1 MKVMK
6 ISLPLVCVFLLGHT
20 AVARAQQVECRG
32 SAPLVKAVTSPDY
45 HYVTTRF
52 QFDTPNLQPL
62 LTTAIYVNGTSASCV
77 IAHFSALARITDNY
91 IVFQV
96 RIDGV
101 PMEGHLSA
109 IGPYPTPA
117 IFASIDDESEQL
129 SDPTKVVAYNF
140 FARVRPG
147 THIVQVMVA
156 AGSGID
162 PNNLPQVGSPVLTLE
177 HR

>member
-1 MKVMK
+1 MRTM
-6 ISLPLVCVFLLGHT
+6 SLSLVCVFVLSFTTT
-20 AVARAQQVECRG
+20 AGAQQIECRS
-32 SAPLVKAVTSPDY
+32 SAPLVKAVTSPDN

-62 LTTAIYVNGTSASCV
+62 LTTSIFVNGPGSSCV
-77 IAHFSALARITDNY
+77 IAHFSAHARITDNY

-96 RIDGV
+96 RIDGE
-101 PMEGHLSA
+101 PMQGHFSA
-109 IGPYPTPA
+109 IGPYTTPA
-117 IFASIDDESEQL
+117 IVALFDDPSEQL

-147 THIVQVMVA
+147 THTVQVMVA

>member
-1 MKVMK
+1 MKKM
-6 ISLPLVCVFLLGHT
+6 SLPLACMFVFGFS
-20 AVARAQQVECRG
+20 AAARAQQIECRS
-32 SAPLVKAVTSPDY
+32 SAPMVKAVASPDY

-62 LTTAIYVNGTSASCV
+62 LTTAIYVNGISASCV

-101 PMEGHLSA
+101 PMQGHLSA
-109 IGPYPTPA
+109 IGPYPTPG
-117 IFASIDDESEQL
+117 IFASINDEAEQL
-129 SDPTKVVAYNF
+129 TDPTKVVAYNF
-140 FARVRPG
+140 FARVQPG
-147 THIVQVMVA
+147 SHIVEVMVA